1 MAVRTDCHAPTAHA
15 NDRVMTSFGAHVMTS
30 PAPTT
35 VPPPPCANDRVMTSS
50 DNGATWVARPSSSDT
65 NAWNSVAYGDGVFV
79 AVAWSGINR
88 TMTSSD
94 NGRTW
99 TGRPSAN
106 EATAWTSVAYGNGV
120 FVAVAAILG
129 NKSMV

>member
-15 NDRVMTSFGAHVMTS
+15 NDRVMTSFCAHVMTS

-50 DNGATWVARPSSSDT
+50 DNGATWYSDSAKSSDT
-65 NAWNSVAYGDGVFV
+65 NGWSSVAYGDGVFV
-79 AVAWSGINR
+79 AVALSGINR

-99 TGRPSAN
+99 TRRPSAIEGN
-106 EATAWTSVAYGNGV
+106 AWISVAYGNGV
-120 FVAVAAILG
+120 FVAVASSG
-129 NKSMV
+129 DKNMV